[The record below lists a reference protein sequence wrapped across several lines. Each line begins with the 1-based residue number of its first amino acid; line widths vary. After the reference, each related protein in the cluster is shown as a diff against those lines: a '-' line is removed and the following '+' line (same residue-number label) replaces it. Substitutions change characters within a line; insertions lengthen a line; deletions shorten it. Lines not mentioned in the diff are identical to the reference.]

1 MAEYPPPVLANS
13 SVLFAIAL
21 RCAVAVWIIEVP
33 ILLTDSLVVAA
44 VFCAGWLII
53 FAYTFYRAW
62 DLRTSALLNYDTGV
76 IRFLGSVFAI
86 ALARGLY
93 GSRLRRFHPRR
104 QPASCCGS
112 SKQRS
117 LAICSPLG
125 MRPRSQFLELLWSTK
140 SAHWFLAVNLKRHF
154 HGRHCTSLPRCI
166 RRLHT
171 YNFNIPAN
179 QN

>member
-62 DLRTSALLNYDTGV
+62 DLHTSALLNYDTGV

-86 ALARGLY
+86 ALATGALWLTLAAL
-93 GSRLRRFHPRR
+93 SS
-104 QPASCCGS
+104 PA
-112 SKQRS
+112 
-117 LAICSPLG
+117 AT
-125 MRPRSQFLELLWSTK
+125 RPRLG
-140 SAHWFLAVNLKRHF
+140 V
-154 HGRHCTSLPRCI
+154 
-166 RRLHT
+166 RL
-171 YNFNIPAN
+171 FD
-179 QN
+179 